1 MSRGF
6 ASSYRIWLVAA
17 LVGVSFVGIGARLMQ
32 LHVFDRDRLLAYVT
46 KARRDIIVENA
57 RRGDI
62 LDARGNILATS
73 KSQIVLGVDPQT
85 LRPQDE
91 AKWPQLAELIG
102 MPESELRRIFTT
114 KTRSP
119 NVSAPAAGRE
129 DAGPSLFDF
138 SLTDDTPK
146 SETEQDVIADETPD
160 ERGERPICWAKLS
173 DHVDKSTYEKITV
186 LGIKGVYG
194 PRVYRRV
201 YPQNELASHVIGYV
215 NKEGTPA
222 AGIEYYADFYLRGQN
237 GWRESERDG
246 KRHELAQFRTRE
258 VSPVDGFQVV
268 LSIDSAVQH
277 MVEEEL
283 SAIAEKYQPQ
293 KATIIV
299 SDARSGFILAMGNYP
314 SFNLTEYS

>member
-160 ERGERPICWAKLS
+160 ERGERP
-173 DHVDKSTYEKITV
+173 EQQ
-186 LGIKGVYG
+186 
-194 PRVYRRV
+194 RRGHQHAEAV
-201 YPQNELASHVIGYV
+201 RHLADPHGRNV
-215 NKEGTPA
+215 
-222 AGIEYYADFYLRGQN
+222 R
-237 GWRESERDG
+237 R
-246 KRHELAQFRTRE
+246 
-258 VSPVDGFQVV
+258 
-268 LSIDSAVQH
+268 
-277 MVEEEL
+277 
-283 SAIAEKYQPQ
+283 
-293 KATIIV
+293 
-299 SDARSGFILAMGNYP
+299 
-314 SFNLTEYS
+314 